1 MRERI
6 ESAAIVGMGA
16 LGMLYGGIIR
26 ETLGP
31 GGVCFIM
38 DKDRLDRYRN
48 EECLIN
54 GKKTDFRLCGIE
66 EARPADLVIAATK
79 STGLK
84 EALPALRAATGPE
97 TTVISVLNGITSEE
111 IIAEVIPRDQIV
123 DCVSLG
129 MDAVREGRT
138 LTYHST
144 GKLQI
149 PRKDAEK
156 QAAIQAERR
165 RLERMEDLLRN
176 AVQTTRAACQV
187 RPGEIVLEE
196 HPAAQL
202 AVVRA
207 PAFTAFEES
216 TYLLHIRDLL
226 QWAREHGSAF
236 LAPGDIIRRES
247 LERDRFLEDAYFC
260 QVPEGT
266 RGWEMEVRPAG
277 LYAVLCHRG
286 SYRSEPEAC
295 RRLRDWVLEQG
306 YAVDGDLYEE
316 DLVSYATSP
325 DPEAYLL
332 RLSLKIRKDP

>member
-156 QAAIQAERR
+156 QAAIDRLVRFFEETGITYETVEDIRR
-165 RLERMEDLLRN
+165 AMWTKFMLNVGINQVSAVSGVTYRESVQPGEALEEMKAAMREVLVLSEKEEIFLTEEDLDNNIR
-176 AVQTTRAACQV
+176 
-187 RPGEIVLEE
+187 I
-196 HPAAQL
+196 
-202 AVVRA
+202 
-207 PAFTAFEES
+207 
-216 TYLLHIRDLL
+216 IRDLGTDGIPSMRQDIL
-226 QWAREHGSAF
+226 AGRKTEVELFAGAVIEKARKHGIPVPVNTR
-236 LAPGDIIRRES
+236 LYRQIRAMEES
-247 LERDRFLEDAYFC
+247 
-260 QVPEGT
+260 
-266 RGWEMEVRPAG
+266 
-277 LYAVLCHRG
+277 
-286 SYRSEPEAC
+286 
-295 RRLRDWVLEQG
+295 
-306 YAVDGDLYEE
+306 
-316 DLVSYATSP
+316 
-325 DPEAYLL
+325 YL
-332 RLSLKIRKDP
+332 

>member
-156 QAAIQAERR
+156 QAAIDRLVRFFEETGITYETVEDIRR
-165 RLERMEDLLRN
+165 AMWTKFMLNVGINQVSAVSGVTYRESVQPGEALEEMKAAMREVLVLSEKEEIFLTEEDLDNNIR
-176 AVQTTRAACQV
+176 
-187 RPGEIVLEE
+187 I
-196 HPAAQL
+196 
-202 AVVRA
+202 
-207 PAFTAFEES
+207 
-216 TYLLHIRDLL
+216 IRDLGTDGIPSMRQDIL
-226 QWAREHGSAF
+226 AKRKTEVELFAGAVIEKARKHGIPVPVNTR
-236 LAPGDIIRRES
+236 LYRQIRAMEES
-247 LERDRFLEDAYFC
+247 
-260 QVPEGT
+260 
-266 RGWEMEVRPAG
+266 
-277 LYAVLCHRG
+277 
-286 SYRSEPEAC
+286 
-295 RRLRDWVLEQG
+295 
-306 YAVDGDLYEE
+306 
-316 DLVSYATSP
+316 
-325 DPEAYLL
+325 YL
-332 RLSLKIRKDP
+332 